1 MNRLKILKLI
11 IFIIEKKKNFLDE
24 RINARATSS
33 AVSLEN
39 KSSSSLRSRDTSS
52 SRVHAS
58 TGARSRDYSTGSRS
72 HSRQR
77 ESGGSPR
84 RNSGS
89 PRLPRP
95 RSEEIPLE
103 DMKLKV
109 FIIKI
114 YTRIFF

>member
-1 MNRLKILKLI
+1 MK
-11 IFIIEKKKNFLDE
+11 KKKNFLDE
-24 RINARATSS
+24 RINTRATSS

-109 FIIKI
+109 FIKKF